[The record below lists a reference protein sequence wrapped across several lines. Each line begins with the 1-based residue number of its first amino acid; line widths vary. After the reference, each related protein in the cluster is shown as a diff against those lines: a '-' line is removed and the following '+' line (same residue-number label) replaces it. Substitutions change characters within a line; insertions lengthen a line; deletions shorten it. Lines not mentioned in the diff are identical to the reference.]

1 MAKKILAVVLAVM
14 MAVSAM
20 AISVAADN
28 PTIPLYR
35 TTTSHDSTFGV
46 ELTIPVFTQYGWGTQ
61 YDGMEIEL
69 PNNLGNGLA
78 TEIYRYYVIVNG
90 QQFYLKPSYPVGVVD
105 AGKESEKEYKLPDGV
120 DEATA
125 ATHNA
130 APSWSN
136 SDASTYKQ
144 YIYFGAFVHDYFVDG
159 NGVEHFATV
168 PQTQTFGATTSIKI
182 GIEFDGGQWDSTW
195 KLGSGFTYNNKYG
208 HTVSLQGAAPA
219 DILSHIYPT
228 CVAQFLTYDSE
239 SETYLPVKNSETYMT
254 YWNPV
259 KTGGEN
265 EDVTSTKQE
274 FASGDL
280 ATVVTS
286 GDANNN
292 GVLDWLETGYI
303 TSTKNVAAYPLTWDH
318 NLANRATILGA
329 EGDYAELVVELD
341 KPLNGVATYTLYARA
356 YDNGQYN
363 NGYVNVAQ
371 DDPLALWWNYTGNRE
386 LVDSV
391 SIDGEQSEL
400 RFKVPL
406 DLLYDASGYGNYNS
420 EFVIFETIGLYN
432 STFMADEHTI
442 VSSVPNTGDAGFI
455 TWNKSSKSD
464 PVTDLAWVNY
474 KGKPVNYAAGGTA
487 FPNKTLSDG
496 RANPNYYSAVFAE
509 KIYLEFPTTEDS
521 EPANDDEVK
530 TPTEAA
536 DGAND
541 PDSGDDMSAGETDN
555 TPAEKNPETGI
566 ALAIVPMLVAAAAA
580 VVSKKH

>member
-35 TTTSHDSTFGV
+35 TTTTHDSTYGV

-69 PNNLGNGLA
+69 PENLGGGLGG
-78 TEIYRYYVIVNG
+78 EIYNYYVIVNG
-90 QQFYLKPSYPVGVVD
+90 QKFNLKPSYPVGVVD
-105 AGKESEKEYKLPDGV
+105 AGKDTEKKYELPAGV
-120 DEATA
+120 NADVAE
-125 ATHNA
+125 THDPN
-130 APSWSN
+130 SWGN
-136 SDASTYKQ
+136 DKVETYKQ
-144 YIYFGAFVHDYFVDG
+144 YIYFGAFVHDYFVDTDG
-159 NGVEHFATV
+159 NEHFATV

-182 GIEFDGGQWDSTW
+182 GIEFNGGTWDSTW

-208 HTVSLQGAAPA
+208 QPVSLQGAAPA
-219 DILSHIYPT
+219 DILSAMYPT
-228 CVAQFLTYDSE
+228 CSAQFLTYDPE
-239 SETYLPVKNSETYMT
+239 SADADDNGYVKVKNSETYMT

-265 EDVTSTKQE
+265 PDVSSTKQV

-280 ATVVTS
+280 SVVVGHVTNGIFD
-286 GDANNN
+286 GD
-292 GVLDWLETGYI
+292 VD
-303 TSTKNVAAYPLTWDH
+303 VAHPLTWDH
-318 NLANRATILGA
+318 SLANRAIILGA
-329 EGDYAELVVELD
+329 EADYADLVVELD
-341 KPLNGVATYTLYARA
+341 KPLNGIATYTLYARSR
-356 YDNGQYN
+356 DNGVYLWN
-363 NGYVNVAQ
+363 YNGY
-371 DDPLALWWNYTGNRE
+371 DLWWNFEEGRT

-391 SIDGEQSEL
+391 MINGEQNEL

-406 DLLYDASGYGNYNS
+406 DLLYDAGGYGNYND
-420 EFVIFETIGLYN
+420 EFVIFETIGLSN
-432 STFMADEHTI
+432 STFMNDDYFTAKTE
-442 VSSVPNTGDAGFI
+442 SGEAAFI
-455 TWNKSSKSD
+455 TWSKSKVD
-464 PVTDLAWVNY
+464 PVTGKSWINY
-474 KGKPVNYAAGGTA
+474 NGKPVNYAAGGTA
-487 FPNKTLSDG
+487 FPNAKLASGLDD
-496 RANPNYYSAVFAE
+496 PNYAAAVFAE

-530 TPTEAA
+530 TPTEPA